1 VRLLLPRQREGLKMC
16 LEGDLTVIAILA
28 FFAFVF
34 WLVAKHG
41 G

>member
-1 VRLLLPRQREGLKMC
+1 MC
-16 LEGDLTVIAILA
+16 VEADLTVIAILA

-41 G
+41 RE